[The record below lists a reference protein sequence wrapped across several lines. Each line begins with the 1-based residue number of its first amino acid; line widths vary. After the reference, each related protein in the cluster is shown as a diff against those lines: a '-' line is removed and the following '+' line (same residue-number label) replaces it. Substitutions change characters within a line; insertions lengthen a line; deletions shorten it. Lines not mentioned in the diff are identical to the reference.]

1 MHGGGTPAK
10 TVTPEPSAGDTSKT
24 HVAKQRHD
32 MTITPATLRA
42 TDQLVANEK
51 KGAADKEIQVDPT
64 DADKKL
70 RISAELEAK

>member
-1 MHGGGTPAK
+1 
-10 TVTPEPSAGDTSKT
+10 
-24 HVAKQRHD
+24 